1 MYNTFFHFFMAID
14 TLCNQRHPDM
24 LTLKDAGIE
33 ISTPATITRASL
45 RQGITFHKHDHGH
58 HHYNHLKYH
67 HDQNDRPHLLMVRSL
82 SPTHTT
88 ADSSPQFVQICQ
100 KFLLLCGPNFLFHR
114 GVTTKS
120 QISQILWGFGF
131 PREWERQKKGVPSLL
146 PRLWQDISGFE
157 QIITTKIK
165 I

>member
-1 MYNTFFHFFMAID
+1 MQVHNCLILDSILPAVENAQTVVVHLKVLLSHTSYHKCTIRSFVFPWQ
-14 TLCNQRHPDM
+14 LSLWNQRHPDM

-45 RQGITFHKHDHGH
+45 RQGITFHNHDHGH

-120 QISQILWGFGF
+120 QISQIL
-131 PREWERQKKGVPSLL
+131 
-146 PRLWQDISGFE
+146 
-157 QIITTKIK
+157 
-165 I
+165 